1 MRTWGDGDLF
11 VTHATFDYARDGS
24 PPWQVLAVMECRGGK
39 ITHLTQVFGA
49 PFEASEWR
57 SEWVERG

>member
-1 MRTWGDGDLF
+1 VRTWGDGDLF